1 MNIFSSHICC
11 YCFHYSYSWLFLN
24 IILDTQFSLRL
35 YLKPFL
41 SLQIPHKIRF
51 KSKLHQREDENT
63 SEDEEELEESL
74 LFIKK
79 DRKSYSL
86 LMFSLIF
93 ILLVT
98 KHYSTYTVFTAFVS
112 KTVFSYKF
120 LIKSDS
126 SRKYKKEETKNVGRR
141 GITRRVPS
149 VHPKGPFVVLAREF
163 NSIC

>member
-1 MNIFSSHICC
+1 MNIVSSHICC
-11 YCFHYSYSWLFLN
+11 YSIHYLYSWLFLT
-24 IILDTQFSLRL
+24 IIIHTQFSLHL

-51 KSKLHQREDENT
+51 KLKIHTREEENT
-63 SEDEEELEESL
+63 SENEEEQELSL

-79 DRKSYSL
+79 DRKSYSVL
-86 LMFSLIF
+86 LFSLIF

-98 KHYSTYTVFTAFVS
+98 KHYSTYTVFTVFLARTF
-112 KTVFSYKF
+112 FSYKF

-126 SRKYKKEETKNVGRR
+126 SRKYTQEETKNVGR
-141 GITRRVPS
+141 TRRVPS
-149 VHPKGPFVVLAREF
+149 VHPKGPFVVWAREF